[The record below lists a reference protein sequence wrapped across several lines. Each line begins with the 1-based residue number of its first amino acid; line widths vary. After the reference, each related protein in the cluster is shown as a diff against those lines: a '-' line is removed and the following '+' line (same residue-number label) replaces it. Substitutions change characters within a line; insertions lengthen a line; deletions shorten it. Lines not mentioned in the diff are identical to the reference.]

1 MACKDCYCNQ
11 YMQNKRGCL
20 YMFEDAWKRLN
31 KVCPCLDC
39 IVQIICRDRYNKC
52 KNFHDFLDDS
62 FVTITPE
69 AKAFKT

>member
-1 MACKDCYCNQ
+1 
-11 YMQNKRGCL
+11 
-20 YMFEDAWKRLN
+20 MFEDAWKRLN